1 MIGWLIIIGM
11 LGHERWAV
19 REAATRICIEQ
30 GEVGRA
36 IARAAMRS
44 RDPEVRRR
52 GERIEQE
59 IVRATVGRCF
69 PKGYPVWP
77 CIDFLAGH
85 CLDQYP
91 ICRGIDVESPLARA
105 VVRHYLGRA
114 AGYIT
119 TTARS
124 SEWPQ
129 PSGGYATLSRR
140 AVYGRCNRHNMAPML
155 KFRSSAQPFEQ
166 CSSAERV

>member
-77 CIDFLAGH
+77 CIDFLVGVAAT
-85 CLDQYP
+85 
-91 ICRGIDVESPLARA
+91 EWW
-105 VVRHYLGRA
+105 VRDLVASGRVW
-114 AGYIT
+114 
-119 TTARS
+119 S
-124 SEWPQ
+124 VQ
-129 PSGGYATLSRR
+129 
-140 AVYGRCNRHNMAPML
+140 
-155 KFRSSAQPFEQ
+155 SA
-166 CSSAERV
+166 